1 MTMDS
6 AGVILQL
13 PLLSF
18 EVFHP
23 PLTFGLVSLLQV
35 RSDHRTV

>member
-1 MTMDS
+1 MDS

-13 PLLSF
+13 SVLSF
-18 EVFHP
+18 VAFHP

-35 RSDHRTV
+35 WSDHRTV